1 MPISAKGLTEL
12 EVLVVDDDPDS
23 RDLIVFVLE
32 EDGAKVTAVSSALE
46 ALQVL
51 QQDKF
56 SLLISDIGMPQMD
69 GYMLMQ
75 EIRSWTPENGGQ
87 IPGIAVTAY
96 AGEGDQQQALAMGYQ
111 CHLAKPIDPMKLLT
125 TIAELIKI

>member
-46 ALQVL
+46 ALQAL

-75 EIRSWTPENGGQ
+75 EIRSWTPESGGQ
-87 IPGIAVTAY
+87 IQGS
-96 AGEGDQQQALAMGYQ
+96 LS
-111 CHLAKPIDPMKLLT
+111 LLT
-125 TIAELIKI
+125 LVKAISNKLWLWDINAILLNRLTR